1 MLYSLTVSIFPNWFL
16 ISVVTW
22 KGDTAITLRKWK
34 TILFPQI
41 WITCRQVK
49 STVQWIMWP
58 WSSYNSFEFYR
69 VLRGPVSFDK
79 HLTAKIS
86 PEQLSWTFDLVIVG
100 ITLPVNFAFEAK
112 RWHSFIS
119 EVIDFICWFYC
130 NSFSPASFL
139 FGCAAQHKY
148 KSRLSGT
155 EQYLHRS
162 SNCTWEI
169 LSTCLINKVCGPAFR
184 ENQCLS
190 HKPETRPAN
199 CFLTDHFLFC
209 YQEQHRV
216 DNSIWK

>member
-69 VLRGPVSFDK
+69 VVRGPVSFDK

-100 ITLPVNFAFEAK
+100 ITLPVHFAFEAK
-112 RWHSFIS
+112 DDIHSFLKLQIS
-119 EVIDFICWFYC
+119 FVDFIVILFHWHLFFLVMLLNTNTKAGCQKW
-130 NSFSPASFL
+130 NSTYTVAQTVHEKSSVRVLLTKFVAQLLEKTCVSATSLKPGLLTAFWQIIFSSVI
-139 FGCAAQHKY
+139 KNNI
-148 KSRLSGT
+148 
-155 EQYLHRS
+155 E
-162 SNCTWEI
+162 
-169 LSTCLINKVCGPAFR
+169 
-184 ENQCLS
+184 
-190 HKPETRPAN
+190 
-199 CFLTDHFLFC
+199 
-209 YQEQHRV
+209 
-216 DNSIWK
+216 

>member
-69 VLRGPVSFDK
+69 VVRGPLSFDK

-86 PEQLSWTFDLVIVG
+86 PEQLSWTFDLAVG
-100 ITLPVNFAFEAK
+100 GRTLPFNFAFGAEDDIG
-112 RWHSFIS
+112 SFLELEILF
-119 EVIDFICWFYC
+119 VLFYC
-130 NSFSPASFL
+130 NFFP
-139 FGCAAQHKY
+139 HW
-148 KSRLSGT
+148 
-155 EQYLHRS
+155 H
-162 SNCTWEI
+162 
-169 LSTCLINKVCGPAFR
+169 
-184 ENQCLS
+184 
-190 HKPETRPAN
+190 
-199 CFLTDHFLFC
+199 LFC
-209 YQEQHRV
+209 FVMPLNANKY
-216 DNSIWK
+216 

>member
-69 VLRGPVSFDK
+69 VVRGPVSFDK
-79 HLTAKIS
+79 HLTAKN
-86 PEQLSWTFDLVIVG
+86 QSWT
-100 ITLPVNFAFEAK
+100 TLLDIWFSRCRQNVATQFCFWSK

-130 NSFSPASFL
+130 NSFSLASFL
-139 FGCAAQHKY
+139 FCYATQHK
-148 KSRLSGT
+148 
-155 EQYLHRS
+155 
-162 SNCTWEI
+162 
-169 LSTCLINKVCGPAFR
+169 
-184 ENQCLS
+184 
-190 HKPETRPAN
+190 
-199 CFLTDHFLFC
+199 
-209 YQEQHRV
+209 
-216 DNSIWK
+216 